1 MYCIR
6 PLTVQNYTM
15 ATYNQMLE
23 EDSQVIESSFDE
35 RSDSS
40 YSPNTSSSAGQT
52 ILGSYLS
59 ESDGSTMDWQS
70 YEHSVVSME
79 VCDMF
84 QYNEAQESLM
94 DVSDYT
100 DTTGNSPRKF
110 TLIVL

>member
-6 PLTVQNYTM
+6 PSTVQNYTM

-35 RSDSS
+35 RSNSS
-40 YSPNTSSSAGQT
+40 YSPNSSSSAGQT
-52 ILGSYLS
+52 IPGSYLS
-59 ESDGSTMDWQS
+59 ESDGSMMDWQS

-79 VCDMF
+79 VCDMS
-84 QYNEAQESLM
+84 QYSEAQESLM

-100 DTTGNSPRKF
+100 DTTGNSSCKF
-110 TLIVL
+110 MLIML

>member
-6 PLTVQNYTM
+6 PSTVRNDTM

-35 RSDSS
+35 MSDSS

-52 ILGSYLS
+52 VPGSYLS
-59 ESDGSTMDWQS
+59 ENDGSTMDWQS
-70 YEHSVVSME
+70 YEHSVASME
-79 VCDMF
+79 VSDMS
-84 QYNEAQESLM
+84 QYNEAQQSLM

-100 DTTGNSPRKF
+100 DTTGNSSCKF
-110 TLIVL
+110 MLIVL